1 MSDGG
6 LPAAG
11 KKYQEHAEN
20 LDKEVSIVRD
30 VILYGFATKRNIEGT
45 SSRVAVSESA
55 AQEATL
61 LSDRA
66 AELLTT
72 R

>member
-30 VILYGFATKRNIEGT
+30 VILYGFATKRNIEGD
-45 SSRVAVSESA
+45 E
-55 AQEATL
+55 Q
-61 LSDRA
+61 
-66 AELLTT
+66 
-72 R
+72 